1 FVFGEE
7 MLAYN
12 LGDEHPLSPVRR
24 QLAVELMRAYG
35 LLDHPDVHLVAPR
48 PATVEEIERV
58 HAPAY
63 VAAVRRLSAQP
74 DLAVTWEAAQWGLG
88 AGGDTPAF
96 AGMHEAAAAICGA
109 SVTGAMEIWEG
120 RADQVFSAGG
130 GLHHA
135 FANRAAGFCI
145 YNDCAVAIQAMLDAG
160 AERIAYVD
168 VDVHHGDGV
177 QAIFWNEPRVLTVSI
192 HEYAPEIGFFPGTGS
207 ISERGGPDAPDS
219 VVNLPLPPGT
229 SDEGWL
235 EAFRTAVPPIV
246 RAFGPDV
253 LVTQLGCDSHAT
265 DPLAH
270 LALTTA
276 AYRVTAAVL
285 HELAHEAAGG
295 RWVAT
300 GGGGYQWARVVPR
313 AWTIGFAEMAQA
325 SPPDEIPEPW
335 IERAEF
341 ESRGEVPA
349 TLSDP
354 PARRS
359 PADEEAVAVGA
370 AVLGER
376 GGGGGRTADGRGAT
390 RPGGSG

>member
-1 FVFGEE
+1 VVAPEARIYDHGFR
-7 MLAYN
+7 
-12 LGDEHPLSPVRR
+12 HPLRPQRV
-24 QLAVELMRAYG
+24 LLTWELIAAYG
-35 LLDHPDVHLVAPR
+35 IDLDPGV
-48 PATVEEIERV
+48 
-58 HAPAY
+58 
-63 VAAVRRLSAQP
+63 VR
-74 DLAVTWEAAQWGLG
+74 LG
-88 AGGDTPAF
+88 AEPADDETLMLVHTPEFIEATRD
-96 AGMHEAAAAICGA
+96 AGHGIDGPWGRFGYGVVDNPIFDDMHEAGALVAGASLAAA
-109 SVTGAMEIWEG
+109 
-120 RADQVFSAGG
+120 RAVLSGEVAHAFNAAG

-135 FANRAAGFCI
+135 MPDRASGFCV
-145 YNDCAVAIQAMLDAG
+145 YDDPAVAIAWLLTQG
-160 AERIAYVD
+160 VERIAYVD

-177 QAIFWNEPRVLTVSI
+177 QAIFWNEPRVLTISI